1 MQRLDAAFNDARDLL
16 ETLDKVEARV
26 MSEPVPTVLVETAAE
41 VQEAILQ
48 LQDGLRE
55 LAEYMI
61 EERGVSRKK
70 VAEALGLNPSTV
82 ARWMSEKR

>member
-16 ETLDKVEARV
+16 ETLDKVEERV
-26 MSEPVPTVLVETAAE
+26 MSEPVPTVLLETAAE